1 MLTSSTV
8 FYLVTS
14 GNVTSLA
21 NLLSLSILS
30 EIFLDATL
38 LTHTTAASPSP
49 SSSPHSSSPS
59 FISGEGTIGSILDHQ
74 IKGITVFKNNK
85 YVWHG

>member
-1 MLTSSTV
+1 MLTFSTV
-8 FYLVTS
+8 LYLVTS

-30 EIFLDATL
+30 EIFLDAKL

-59 FISGEGTIGSILDHQ
+59 FISGEGTFGSISDLKL
-74 IKGITVFKNNK
+74 KGKQVFKDKNR
-85 YVWHG
+85 WHG